1 MSRTHINCP
10 TTLNTL
16 PRKDFY
22 EVLPNL
28 LPTFVLQDYLP
39 NNICAPK
46 KGSYHFL
53 NETFFLLRV
62 FLFPAISPDD
72 VSTYLEKLH
81 LIIILSIRFWLLS
94 FRFTLQS
101 SSYPRQQTLKSKFF
115 QLLNKIAVLPQGVY
129 FCFFQIQLNRCIG
142 NYCRQMLRQKRRL
155 FPQLQFFNNT
165 FRQTFY
171 VFRFTSYVL
180 IDFLESTGGLQK

>member
-101 SSYPRQQTLKSKFF
+101 SSYPRQQNRGPPSRGV
-115 QLLNKIAVLPQGVY
+115 LL
-129 FCFFQIQLNRCIG
+129 
-142 NYCRQMLRQKRRL
+142 L
-155 FPQLQFFNNT
+155 FPNPTQPGH
-165 FRQTFY
+165 R
-171 VFRFTSYVL
+171 
-180 IDFLESTGGLQK
+180 